1 MIRRES
7 LYLVSILSLPLLVFL
22 AWSARKSQ
30 SLLFFLTVLTS
41 LSLLLFAL
49 ASVHTRAYSQSPE
62 WSRFDRLLRLKS
74 EFIDYH
80 HIPYNTKTQPYFRE
94 VGWSE
99 NDYRCLQHWLYIDP
113 GIYSPEKL
121 QAIVAHFP
129 PTARSREDIQSAFLG
144 LLSHFHADGILWLL
158 FPLWSSIILL
168 GIHSY
173 PRLLTMLAIG
183 LGAPSVMSLL
193 AIFFHLPDRVFHPV
207 VTSVCWF
214 ALLLYEEPR
223 TPSIASHQSRLR
235 QCCGFL
241 CVGVTLLLLLM
252 RSDTSIAKILTFSR
266 TVRQHNT
273 DLRAALVHLNPHPSQ
288 TFVVWGA
295 AFPYEAILPL
305 EHHGYLQ
312 NLRILGLGASNQSP
326 MQQRMLEA
334 QGIHDLH
341 RALFERQDVFLS
353 LSPERGEDKLLEQYL
368 AEHYGVTVT
377 VTPHWQEGL
386 LRLWKVTLRH
396 TLAETMR

>member
-1 MIRRES
+1 
-7 LYLVSILSLPLLVFL
+7 
-22 AWSARKSQ
+22 
-30 SLLFFLTVLTS
+30 
-41 LSLLLFAL
+41 
-49 ASVHTRAYSQSPE
+49 
-62 WSRFDRLLRLKS
+62 
-74 EFIDYH
+74 
-80 HIPYNTKTQPYFRE
+80 
-94 VGWSE
+94 
-99 NDYRCLQHWLYIDP
+99 
-113 GIYSPEKL
+113 
-121 QAIVAHFP
+121 
-129 PTARSREDIQSAFLG
+129 
-144 LLSHFHADGILWLL
+144 
-158 FPLWSSIILL
+158 
-168 GIHSY
+168 
-173 PRLLTMLAIG
+173 
-183 LGAPSVMSLL
+183 
-193 AIFFHLPDRVFHPV
+193 
-207 VTSVCWF
+207 
-214 ALLLYEEPR
+214 
-223 TPSIASHQSRLR
+223 
-235 QCCGFL
+235 
-241 CVGVTLLLLLM
+241 M

-377 VTPHWQEGL
+377 VTPYWQEGL

-396 TLAETMR
+396 TLAETVRG